1 MIQTVP
7 SYGGS
12 GGAVPIPYTGD
23 GVPVLITNL
32 DSNNTV
38 YFFEDTS
45 VDPNDPNRQ
54 SQLPPLASIVLDG
67 SIPEY
72 AICAAGD
79 TAEINCVQGG
89 INFFQLVELLIKT
102 LIIEASAGNGIY
114 VYSGVPGLGDL
125 IASIT
130 SGAGTD
136 PEGNPVPGGG
146 VIAYT
151 TVTGTFAGTYA
162 IELANQ
168 TQVWG
173 AAVAALLFQNITNP
187 GRLGPAVTAQ
197 VSGTAGANL
206 NLQSGLSTL
215 SASGSTIQ
223 VQDSVSSGQAGGLV
237 DIITGALTVLS
248 QTPGDLQ
255 TYDTQRATAYLA
267 ADLNSNGTTGAQTIL
282 TYAGVGIGTYR
293 IHGVINCEGGQ
304 NAGAINFS
312 ISGTATPSHMW
323 VDAKTYVSNDT
334 GQEIFAAALTG
345 FNQNFLSTTMIS
357 GATTTFE
364 FDGIIQFSAAGTL
377 TIRTAQS
384 VAADT
389 YVNRIL
395 SFADLEWV
403 SVNNN

>member
-125 IASIT
+125 IASVT

-146 VIAYT
+146 VIAY
-151 TVTGTFAGTYA
+151 
-162 IELANQ
+162 
-168 TQVWG
+168 
-173 AAVAALLFQNITNP
+173 
-187 GRLGPAVTAQ
+187 
-197 VSGTAGANL
+197 
-206 NLQSGLSTL
+206 
-215 SASGSTIQ
+215 
-223 VQDSVSSGQAGGLV
+223 
-237 DIITGALTVLS
+237 
-248 QTPGDLQ
+248 
-255 TYDTQRATAYLA
+255 
-267 ADLNSNGTTGAQTIL
+267 
-282 TYAGVGIGTYR
+282 
-293 IHGVINCEGGQ
+293 
-304 NAGAINFS
+304 
-312 ISGTATPSHMW
+312 
-323 VDAKTYVSNDT
+323 
-334 GQEIFAAALTG
+334 
-345 FNQNFLSTTMIS
+345 
-357 GATTTFE
+357 
-364 FDGIIQFSAAGTL
+364 
-377 TIRTAQS
+377 
-384 VAADT
+384 
-389 YVNRIL
+389 
-395 SFADLEWV
+395 
-403 SVNNN
+403 